1 MAKCSAKDFFDAHTM
16 FFFKEMQFATVED
29 ESNSGITCFHG
40 KIKITKCIFVQMKKA
55 ATFLGNVTA

>member
-29 ESNSGITCFHG
+29 ESRREMEQKPYPG
-40 KIKITKCIFVQMKKA
+40 VWE
-55 ATFLGNVTA
+55 